1 MAEPMTITIDP
12 QRQQQIERYCALSG
26 VNKDKAM
33 EELWNLWE
41 NLIYHPWSVDIKKDK
56 RKQNTSDL
64 AWFDEMRA
72 KAERRE
78 TPEMSM
84 EEIIEEIKNIRAE
97 RREKDGKL

>member
-26 VNKDKAM
+26 GNKEKSM

-41 NLIYHPWSVDIKKDK
+41 RLIYFPQTDYFETDRRR
-56 RKQNTSDL
+56 RKAL
-64 AWFDEMRA
+64 AAFQKHRE
-72 KAERRE
+72 KVERGE

-84 EEIIEEIKNIRAE
+84 EEIIEEIKLIRAE
-97 RREKDGKL
+97 RRKRR

>member
-41 NLIYHPWSVDIKKDK
+41 KIIAGRIEIFTIPCNLCGDNPTFRQMLK
-56 RKQNTSDL
+56 
-64 AWFDEMRA
+64 M
-72 KAERRE
+72 
-78 TPEMSM
+78 
-84 EEIIEEIKNIRAE
+84 
-97 RREKDGKL
+97 

>member
-41 NLIYHPWSVDIKKDK
+41 RLIYFPQTDYFE
-56 RKQNTSDL
+56 T
-64 AWFDEMRA
+64 
-72 KAERRE
+72 ERRRRKALAAFQKQREKVERGE

>member
-41 NLIYHPWSVDIKKDK
+41 RLIYFPQTDYFE
-56 RKQNTSDL
+56 T
-64 AWFDEMRA
+64 
-72 KAERRE
+72 ERRRRKALATFQKQREKVERGE

-84 EEIIEEIKNIRAE
+84 EEIIAEIKRVREE
-97 RREKDGKL
+97 RRSEKNSI